1 MAANV
6 TYIPPKAAKPEALR
20 VAAYCRV
27 SSDSSDQLHSYA
39 TQIKAYTE
47 QIGAHADW
55 ELVDVYADEGLTGTR
70 MDKREDFQRLLAD
83 CRKGKVDRVLCKSI
97 SRFAR
102 NTKDC
107 LAALRELSA
116 LGVTV
121 YFEKENI
128 DTGTLTSELM
138 VSVSGALAQQESIS
152 ISQNQRM
159 SYKRRMERG
168 EFITCKAPFGY
179 RLVEGKELEII
190 PEEAERVRWI
200 FASYLSG
207 KSLEWIAEQ
216 MEKAGIPTPD
226 NAPYWQKTSIL
237 YILTNEKYIG
247 DSLNQKYQKLAD
259 LLNQKNIPFSQEAPA
274 WDKHKVKRLLE
285 NPRYTGQKGY
295 PAILDGGTFH
305 CVQSRIQEKTAKQ
318 TPKAERP
325 ALKLVSRLHCAACGA
340 ALHRMGGR
348 NRQSDTLYLKC
359 VQCGAVIT
367 MRDEVLLDEIA
378 RQTAEQERPERISYQ
393 PSGEVVRLTNAIN
406 RGLEHPD
413 DPQEIVSLILQG
425 AAARYACFPD
435 ITEQIDR
442 PLDVCLD
449 HIRLA
454 VSHINLSEE
463 GTVEAAFPSGHRE
476 RTEHGADCTAAGA
489 DHPRQEGY

>member
-1 MAANV
+1 
-6 TYIPPKAAKPEALR
+6 
-20 VAAYCRV
+20 
-27 SSDSSDQLHSYA
+27 
-39 TQIKAYTE
+39 
-47 QIGAHADW
+47 
-55 ELVDVYADEGLTGTR
+55 
-70 MDKREDFQRLLAD
+70 
-83 CRKGKVDRVLCKSI
+83 
-97 SRFAR
+97 
-102 NTKDC
+102 
-107 LAALRELSA
+107 
-116 LGVTV
+116 
-121 YFEKENI
+121 
-128 DTGTLTSELM
+128 
-138 VSVSGALAQQESIS
+138 
-152 ISQNQRM
+152 M
-159 SYKRRMERG
+159 SYRKILYGYQIQNG
-168 EFITCKAPFGY
+168 ELT
-179 RLVEGKELEII
+179 LV
-190 PEEAERVRWI
+190 PEEAAVVNRI
-200 FASYLSG
+200 AGLYLDGLS
-207 KSLEWIAEQ
+207 
-216 MEKAGIPTPD
+216 
-226 NAPYWQKTSIL
+226 
-237 YILTNEKYIG
+237 
-247 DSLNQKYQKLAD
+247 YQKLAD

-435 ITEQIDR
+435 ITEQIR
-442 PLDVCLD
+442 PPAGCVLGPYPSGGFL
-449 HIRLA
+449 
-454 VSHINLSEE
+454 HINLSEE

>member
-1 MAANV
+1 
-6 TYIPPKAAKPEALR
+6 
-20 VAAYCRV
+20 
-27 SSDSSDQLHSYA
+27 
-39 TQIKAYTE
+39 
-47 QIGAHADW
+47 
-55 ELVDVYADEGLTGTR
+55 
-70 MDKREDFQRLLAD
+70 
-83 CRKGKVDRVLCKSI
+83 
-97 SRFAR
+97 
-102 NTKDC
+102 
-107 LAALRELSA
+107 
-116 LGVTV
+116 
-121 YFEKENI
+121 
-128 DTGTLTSELM
+128 
-138 VSVSGALAQQESIS
+138 
-152 ISQNQRM
+152 M
-159 SYKRRMERG
+159 SYRKILYGYQIQNG
-168 EFITCKAPFGY
+168 ELT
-179 RLVEGKELEII
+179 LV
-190 PEEAERVRWI
+190 PEEAAVVNRI
-200 FASYLSG
+200 AGLYLDGLS
-207 KSLEWIAEQ
+207 
-216 MEKAGIPTPD
+216 
-226 NAPYWQKTSIL
+226 
-237 YILTNEKYIG
+237 
-247 DSLNQKYQKLAD
+247 YQKLAD

-393 PSGEVVRLTNAIN
+393 PSGRSCVSPTPSTGGWSTRTIH
-406 RGLEHPD
+406 RRSSPD
-413 DPQEIVSLILQG
+413 LAG

>member
-1 MAANV
+1 
-6 TYIPPKAAKPEALR
+6 
-20 VAAYCRV
+20 
-27 SSDSSDQLHSYA
+27 
-39 TQIKAYTE
+39 
-47 QIGAHADW
+47 
-55 ELVDVYADEGLTGTR
+55 
-70 MDKREDFQRLLAD
+70 
-83 CRKGKVDRVLCKSI
+83 
-97 SRFAR
+97 
-102 NTKDC
+102 
-107 LAALRELSA
+107 
-116 LGVTV
+116 
-121 YFEKENI
+121 
-128 DTGTLTSELM
+128 M
-138 VSVSGALAQQESIS
+138 V
-152 ISQNQRM
+152 
-159 SYKRRMERG
+159 
-168 EFITCKAPFGY
+168 
-179 RLVEGKELEII
+179 
-190 PEEAERVRWI
+190 PEEAAVVNRI
-200 FASYLSG
+200 AGLYLDGLS
-207 KSLEWIAEQ
+207 
-216 MEKAGIPTPD
+216 
-226 NAPYWQKTSIL
+226 
-237 YILTNEKYIG
+237 
-247 DSLNQKYQKLAD
+247 YQKLAD

-476 RTEHGADCTAAGA
+476 RTEHGADCTAACA

>member
-1 MAANV
+1 MVNRIA
-6 TYIPPKAAKPEALR
+6 
-20 VAAYCRV
+20 
-27 SSDSSDQLHSYA
+27 
-39 TQIKAYTE
+39 
-47 QIGAHADW
+47 
-55 ELVDVYADEGLTGTR
+55 GLYLDG
-70 MDKREDFQRLLAD
+70 
-83 CRKGKVDRVLCKSI
+83 
-97 SRFAR
+97 
-102 NTKDC
+102 
-107 LAALRELSA
+107 LS
-116 LGVTV
+116 
-121 YFEKENI
+121 
-128 DTGTLTSELM
+128 
-138 VSVSGALAQQESIS
+138 
-152 ISQNQRM
+152 
-159 SYKRRMERG
+159 
-168 EFITCKAPFGY
+168 
-179 RLVEGKELEII
+179 
-190 PEEAERVRWI
+190 
-200 FASYLSG
+200 
-207 KSLEWIAEQ
+207 
-216 MEKAGIPTPD
+216 
-226 NAPYWQKTSIL
+226 
-237 YILTNEKYIG
+237 
-247 DSLNQKYQKLAD
+247 YQKLAD

-348 NRQSDTLYLKC
+348 NRQSDTPIPEMC
-359 VQCGAVIT
+359 PMRRVIPCGT
-367 MRDEVLLDEIA
+367 KSCWMRSPPRRRNRSGQSGYPTSLRGGRA
-378 RQTAEQERPERISYQ
+378 SHQRHQ
-393 PSGEVVRLTNAIN
+393 PGA
-406 RGLEHPD
+406 GAPD

>member
-1 MAANV
+1 MSKRKLLYGYQIQNGELTV
-6 TYIPPKAAKPEALR
+6 VEAEASVVAR
-20 VAAYCRV
+20 VASLYL
-27 SSDSSDQLHSYA
+27 D
-39 TQIKAYTE
+39 
-47 QIGAHADW
+47 
-55 ELVDVYADEGLTGTR
+55 GL
-70 MDKREDFQRLLAD
+70 
-83 CRKGKVDRVLCKSI
+83 S
-97 SRFAR
+97 
-102 NTKDC
+102 
-107 LAALRELSA
+107 
-116 LGVTV
+116 
-121 YFEKENI
+121 
-128 DTGTLTSELM
+128 
-138 VSVSGALAQQESIS
+138 
-152 ISQNQRM
+152 
-159 SYKRRMERG
+159 
-168 EFITCKAPFGY
+168 
-179 RLVEGKELEII
+179 
-190 PEEAERVRWI
+190 
-200 FASYLSG
+200 
-207 KSLEWIAEQ
+207 
-216 MEKAGIPTPD
+216 
-226 NAPYWQKTSIL
+226 
-237 YILTNEKYIG
+237 
-247 DSLNQKYQKLAD
+247 YQKLAD

-295 PAILDGGTFH
+295 PAILDSETFH

>member
-1 MAANV
+1 
-6 TYIPPKAAKPEALR
+6 
-20 VAAYCRV
+20 
-27 SSDSSDQLHSYA
+27 
-39 TQIKAYTE
+39 
-47 QIGAHADW
+47 
-55 ELVDVYADEGLTGTR
+55 
-70 MDKREDFQRLLAD
+70 
-83 CRKGKVDRVLCKSI
+83 
-97 SRFAR
+97 
-102 NTKDC
+102 
-107 LAALRELSA
+107 
-116 LGVTV
+116 
-121 YFEKENI
+121 
-128 DTGTLTSELM
+128 
-138 VSVSGALAQQESIS
+138 
-152 ISQNQRM
+152 M
-159 SYKRRMERG
+159 SYRKILYGYQIQNG
-168 EFITCKAPFGY
+168 ELT
-179 RLVEGKELEII
+179 LV
-190 PEEAERVRWI
+190 PEEAAVVNRI
-200 FASYLSG
+200 AGLYLDGLS
-207 KSLEWIAEQ
+207 
-216 MEKAGIPTPD
+216 
-226 NAPYWQKTSIL
+226 
-237 YILTNEKYIG
+237 
-247 DSLNQKYQKLAD
+247 YQKLAD

-348 NRQSDTLYLKC
+348 NRQSDTLY
-359 VQCGAVIT
+359 
-367 MRDEVLLDEIA
+367 
-378 RQTAEQERPERISYQ
+378 
-393 PSGEVVRLTNAIN
+393 
-406 RGLEHPD
+406 
-413 DPQEIVSLILQG
+413 
-425 AAARYACFPD
+425 